1 MISKFWLKSVLG
13 TEHFRGTFNIADRA
27 LKVVAT
33 NGVDDIELCG
43 SEIKKH
49 RILGI
54 YWLSEFGVLLNTL
67 SKVEA
72 DIFNCFDKIYMEEYF
87 AFDAPEV
94 VYYNETTN
102 TLTSTVD
109 FILNFFKGK
118 SNVYINEDEVIM
130 YGMQWITHYKFGDY
144 NKFIK
149 LITKY
154 NLQRNDNVL
163 DF

>member
-1 MISKFWLKSVLG
+1 MISEFWLKSVLG
-13 TEHFRGTFNIADRA
+13 INHFRGTLNIADR
-27 LKVVAT
+27 VVNIVMT
-33 NGVDDIELCG
+33 NGVEDIELHG
-43 SEIKKH
+43 SEIRKY

-67 SKVEA
+67 SKAEA

-87 AFDAPEV
+87 AFDAPKV

-109 FILNFFKGK
+109 FMLNFFKGR
-118 SNVYINEDEVIM
+118 SDVYITENEVIM
-130 YGMQWITHYKFGDY
+130 YGMQWVTHYKFGDY
-144 NKFIK
+144 NKFMK

-154 NLQRNDNVL
+154 NLQRSNNVL